1 MPLRKR
7 FGVAVTVII
16 LGAMLGSAFGQ
27 IIGKVLP
34 MGPVKSFFL
43 KSVPVGFR
51 TVHVDL
57 AVFTFDIGF
66 MLRLN
71 IISIVGVVVLA
82 YLLRWVY

>member
-7 FGVAVTVII
+7 VAVVVVVIL

-27 IIGKVLP
+27 IIGKILP
-34 MGPVKSFFL
+34 EGHVKTFFL

>member
-7 FGVAVTVII
+7 FAVVVVII
-16 LGAMLGSAFGQ
+16 LLGAMLGSAFGQ
-27 IIGKVLP
+27 IIGKILP
-34 MGPVKSFFL
+34 KGHVKTFFL

>member
-1 MPLRKR
+1 MALRRR
-7 FGVAVTVII
+7 FAVVIFIII

-27 IIGKVLP
+27 IIGKILP
-34 MGPVKSFFL
+34 KGPVKSFFL
-43 KSVPVGFR
+43 SSVPVGFK

-57 AVFTFDIGF
+57 SVFTFDVGF

-71 IISIVGVVVLA
+71 IISIVGMILLA

>member
-1 MPLRKR
+1 MRRK
-7 FGVAVTVII
+7 FAVVFLII
-16 LGAMLGSAFGQ
+16 VLGAMLGSAFGQ

-34 MGPVKSFFL
+34 KGPVKSFFL
-43 KSVPVGFR
+43 TSVPVGFR
-51 TVHVDL
+51 TVHMDL

-71 IISIVGVVVLA
+71 IISLVGVVLLA

>member
-1 MPLRKR
+1 MALRRR
-7 FGVAVTVII
+7 FAVIVFIII

-34 MGPVKSFFL
+34 KGPVKSFFL
-43 KSVPVGFR
+43 ASVPVGFK

-71 IISIVGVVVLA
+71 IISVVGVVLLA
-82 YLLRWVY
+82 YLLRWLY